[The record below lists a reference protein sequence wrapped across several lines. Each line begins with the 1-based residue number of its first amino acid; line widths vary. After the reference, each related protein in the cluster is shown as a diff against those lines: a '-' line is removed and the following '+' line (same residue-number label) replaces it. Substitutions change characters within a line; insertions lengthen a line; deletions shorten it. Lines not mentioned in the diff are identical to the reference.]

1 MKTIKKE
8 KAFDC
13 VKMKNDIQAQIYA
26 KTKDMSTAELLA
38 YFNEPAGNVLFGKNR
53 HEKKLCQ
60 T

>member
-8 KAFDC
+8 KTFDC

-26 KTKDMSTAELLA
+26 ETKDMNTAELLA

-53 HEKKLCQ
+53 HEEELRQ
-60 T
+60 I